1 MICVVLYFHDKQR
14 TNLSSKSWTLL
25 IYLSIYHLF
34 KTLTHLFLNYIVD
47 SMGEKMRAEFTVKD
61 GGPGVCCVTNG
72 CRDEWS
78 CDEWCR
84 HAQL

>member
-1 MICVVLYFHDKQR
+1 M
-14 TNLSSKSWTLL
+14 
-25 IYLSIYHLF
+25 
-34 KTLTHLFLNYIVD
+34 
-47 SMGEKMRAEFTVKD
+47 VKD
-61 GGPGVCCVTNG
+61 GCPGVCCVTNG